1 MNPALLNR
9 GLHILLWASFGYFL
23 GLAVGIAIEKINHK
37 EFSDRIGSAV
47 AGGIGGGATILL
59 IQSVWVSAVFHGRRK
74 NRAGFLPYVIGVF
87 CFSHFGR
94 RDYHVYRDNT
104 RLLLRKATISGY
116 RLKMSLGMM
125 RG

>member
-59 IQSVWVSAVFHGRRK
+59 IQSVWVSAVFHGRR
-74 NRAGFLPYVIGVF
+74 RIEQDFFHTSLVF
-87 CFSHFGR
+87 FASHI
-94 RDYHVYRDNT
+94 
-104 RLLLRKATISGY
+104 LAAATIMSTATILVYYCGK
-116 RLKMSLGMM
+116 RLFQAIVS
-125 RG
+125 R